1 MLNISQVPK
10 KLYLVECLFKQ
21 VVNSMNQGIG
31 TSIPENWRKRGGGGA
46 HDVSYQGGRA
56 AGVEI
61 FKAG

>member
-31 TSIPENWRKRGGGGA
+31 TSIPENWRKRGGG
-46 HDVSYQGGRA
+46 HMFLIEGGGA